1 MAYEQF
7 DLKLRAFFK
16 QMECKGFVPKVK
28 QLEQI
33 AVEMDD
39 NDDKVMKINSKKKQ
53 IENRPAASR
62 KMPIFG
68 GSNHNKKRGESS
80 DEENT
85 RKKPTAFGL
94 FEPVNKNE

>member
-1 MAYEQF
+1 
-7 DLKLRAFFK
+7 
-16 QMECKGFVPKVK
+16 MECRGFVPKVK

-39 NDDKVMKINSKKKQ
+39 NDEQVMKINSKKKY
-53 IENRPAASR
+53 IENKPAASR

-68 GSNHNKKRGESS
+68 GNNRKRDDSEESP
-80 DEENT
+80 

-94 FEPVNKNE
+94 FEPVNKNEL